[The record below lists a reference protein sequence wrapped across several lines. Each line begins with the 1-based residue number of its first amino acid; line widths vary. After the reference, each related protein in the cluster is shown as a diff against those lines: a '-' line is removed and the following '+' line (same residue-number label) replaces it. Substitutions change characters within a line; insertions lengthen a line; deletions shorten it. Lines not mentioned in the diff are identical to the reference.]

1 MDDKSLDTQ
10 INARRI
16 KFVNSKTCI
25 NIIIIMLFYT
35 NCTCGLAKANLGYLN
50 GTKISSIGGGG
61 PRAPPLNTPMVLSAL
76 TSAPLSGND
85 GSPVGVTPGATT
97 GLDILLS
104 AKKWAKRSAIEVAA
118 DEEGKSEA
126 HLIAF

>member
-1 MDDKSLDTQ
+1 MWFGKSEFRLLKRNKNFFDW
-10 INARRI
+10 
-16 KFVNSKTCI
+16 
-25 NIIIIMLFYT
+25 
-35 NCTCGLAKANLGYLN
+35 
-50 GTKISSIGGGG
+50 GGG